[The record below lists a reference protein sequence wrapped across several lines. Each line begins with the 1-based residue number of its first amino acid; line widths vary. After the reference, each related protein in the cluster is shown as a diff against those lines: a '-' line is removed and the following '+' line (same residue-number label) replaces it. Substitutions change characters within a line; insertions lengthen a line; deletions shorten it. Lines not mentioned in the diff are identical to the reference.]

1 MSVYPHNNPP
11 QAQVGR
17 FPVLT
22 SMGYDV
28 RAYEYTVG
36 LPEIITSD
44 GRYLLIIRG
53 TSTVLFSSENKA
65 EVDWI
70 DFGIE
75 LVVGLTAL
83 ITGFKMGREAYE
95 VFRPMVDELHGSD
108 ERFRELLNE
117 IGKHALAKDPL
128 ASGKAARDLW
138 AYLWSHHRKALWQA
152 IVKSVKRSLTGRRL
166 FFLLVRWMIRLWSA
180 GAALLIE
187 IGMLVIPLNR
197 KLRQPN

>member
-1 MSVYPHNNPP
+1 MSVYLQPTST
-11 QAQVGR
+11 GGSY
-17 FPVLT
+17 PVLT

-28 RAYEYTVG
+28 RAYEYAVG
-36 LPEIITSD
+36 LPEIIVKD
-44 GRYLLIIRG
+44 GQYALIIRG
-53 TSTVLFSSENKA
+53 TSTVLYASDNKS

-75 LVVGLTAL
+75 LVVGLAAL

-95 VFRPMVDELHGSD
+95 IFRPMIDDLYGTD
-108 ERFRELLNE
+108 ERFRDLLNE
-117 IGKHALAKDPL
+117 IGKHALARDAL

-138 AYLWSHHRKALWQA
+138 AYLWTHHRKALWSA

-166 FFLLVRWMIRLWSA
+166 LFLLMRWMIRLWSA

-187 IGMLVIPLNR
+187 LGMLVIPLNR